1 MIVRLLAVAT
11 ALSLAACAGRPPT
24 PVASSVPSVGKAT
37 PAEKPATPV
46 AKGGGYYLDDGPG
59 DNPPD
64 NLDVIPDAVPRQE
77 PLHRF
82 ANRPY
87 SVLGRDYTPLRE
99 IGAYRERGIASWYG
113 RKFHGQKT
121 SSGEPYDMYGMTAAH
136 PTLPIPSYARV
147 SNPANGRSITVR
159 INDRGPFHAGRII
172 DLSYTAAWKLGY
184 IGNGSTLVDVVSLRP
199 GQGDPAPVDDPIARL
214 IQSEATPPRPLPE
227 VVDRGGIYLQL
238 GAFGNAD
245 NAERLRERLAREL
258 GDIGERLR
266 VKAAGGMFRLHLG
279 PWASDEEAHRAVAR
293 LAELLDFRPVVV
305 RH

>member
-87 SVLGRDYTPLRE
+87 SVLGRDYTPCVKS
-99 IGAYRERGIASWYG
+99 APTANAASLAG
-113 RKFHGQKT
+113 
-121 SSGEPYDMYGMTAAH
+121 TAASSTDKKPRAAN
-136 PTLPIPSYARV
+136 PT
-147 SNPANGRSITVR
+147 TC
-159 INDRGPFHAGRII
+159 
-172 DLSYTAAWKLGY
+172 TA
-184 IGNGSTLVDVVSLRP
+184 
-199 GQGDPAPVDDPIARL
+199 
-214 IQSEATPPRPLPE
+214 
-227 VVDRGGIYLQL
+227 
-238 GAFGNAD
+238 
-245 NAERLRERLAREL
+245 
-258 GDIGERLR
+258 
-266 VKAAGGMFRLHLG
+266 
-279 PWASDEEAHRAVAR
+279 
-293 LAELLDFRPVVV
+293 
-305 RH
+305 